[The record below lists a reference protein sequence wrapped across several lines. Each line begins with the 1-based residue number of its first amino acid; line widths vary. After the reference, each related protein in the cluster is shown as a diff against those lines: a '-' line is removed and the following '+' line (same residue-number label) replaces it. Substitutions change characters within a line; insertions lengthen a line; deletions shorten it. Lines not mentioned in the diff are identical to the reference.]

1 MKIFLNY
8 HVDMSSCVAY
18 ASIHLSVYFVNSCL
32 LVTTCSRFTLL
43 GNLLSAAGFIEIP
56 F

>member
-18 ASIHLSVYFVNSCL
+18 ASIHLSVSFVNSCL
-32 LVTTCSRFTLL
+32 LVTTSSRFTLL